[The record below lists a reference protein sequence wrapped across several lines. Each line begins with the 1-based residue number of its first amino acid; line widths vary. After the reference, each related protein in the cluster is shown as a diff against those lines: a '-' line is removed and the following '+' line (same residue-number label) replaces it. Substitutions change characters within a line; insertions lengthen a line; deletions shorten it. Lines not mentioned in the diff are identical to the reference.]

1 MTARHSI
8 PQTSVQYTVTKIFT
22 NKSDGWQIQKLE
34 LLLVAPQMLKDMEG
48 N

>member
-22 NKSDGWQIQKLE
+22 NKSDGWQIQKLG
-34 LLLVAPQMLKDMEG
+34 LLVAPQMLKDMEG
-48 N
+48 S